1 MRSIYLLTF
10 FLLFSDSNQLFSQV
24 TDHFSNTT
32 YLNYQDKMRY
42 YINANPDSVTIH
54 CANMRKTG
62 VAEYIVYADA
72 AEAYF
77 HALSGNTQ
85 QEKKQLILAHKK
97 LNEISNPVRKIE
109 LEATVLNF
117 EGSIYKHYKNYKA
130 ATRKYIRGQQIARL
144 LKDKTLEIRFIHNLA
159 DIKAA
164 LGKLHDA
171 IRETKMGLKL
181 LESNKNALTEENY
194 KTYKFNTLISLGKF
208 YNDCYHQSSRN
219 AWLDSTQNY
228 YQLAFQLCTKNSYNY
243 ALVQLNMGGISLT
256 RKDYQKSIQLF
267 EKALLFFSTNG
278 LVVEQKKAVYNLAI
292 AHYETGAYPKALN
305 YFGQFDAFYR
315 MDSTDLLDYSNSNYF
330 QSKIYRETGQR
341 ELAYKHSDIYLD
353 SYEKLLRQQSDM
365 EIDINN
371 QITHQQY
378 QQEMEAIRNSYN
390 SSTSVSFWIS
400 ILSLV
405 TGCVLGLI
413 IFKLR
418 RDKRKIQQKIRVLSE
433 TKSTESKVKTQPKGT
448 KSLKID
454 VETEQEI
461 LLKLKRL
468 EQEHFYL
475 RADFTLQNV
484 ARKIKTNT
492 SYLSHVVNNNFHQ
505 TFSEY
510 SNDLK
515 IRYVIDKMES
525 DSKYREFS
533 TQAVAESVGYKNAVS
548 FTKSFSKKTGLT
560 PYQFSLKFKVG
571 DTLSNPVI

>member
-10 FLLFSDSNQLFSQV
+10 FLLFSDSNELFSQV
-24 TDHFSNTT
+24 TNYFSSTT

-42 YINANPDSVTIH
+42 YINTYPDSVAIH
-54 CANMRKTG
+54 CAHMRKTG

-77 HALSGNTQ
+77 QALSGNTK
-85 QEKKQLILAHKK
+85 QEKKQLILSHKK
-97 LNEISNPVRKIE
+97 LKEISNPVRKME

-130 ATRKYIRGQQIARL
+130 ATRKYVRGQQIARL

-164 LGKLHDA
+164 LGKLRDA
-171 IRETKMGLKL
+171 IRETKMGLRL

-208 YNDCYHQSSRN
+208 YNDRYHESSWN
-219 AWLDSTQNY
+219 TWLDSTQNY

-256 RKDYQKSIQLF
+256 RKEYQKSIQLF
-267 EKALLFFSTNG
+267 KEGLLFFSTNG

-292 AHYETGAYPKALN
+292 AYYEIGAYPKALN
-305 YFGQFDAFYR
+305 YFRQFDAFYR
-315 MDSTDLLDYSNSNYF
+315 ADSMDLLDYSNSNYF

-353 SYEKLLRQQSDM
+353 SYERLLRQQSDTK
-365 EIDINN
+365 IDINN

-390 SSTSVSFWIS
+390 ASTSISFWIS

-405 TGCVLGLI
+405 MGCILGLI
-413 IFKLR
+413 VFKLR
-418 RDKRKIQQKIRVLSE
+418 RDKRMIQQKIRVLSE
-433 TKSTESKVKTQPKGT
+433 TKPTEFNVKNRPKGT

-468 EQEHFYL
+468 EEEHFYL

-492 SYLSHVVNNNFHQ
+492 SYLSHVVNNHFHQ

-571 DTLSNPVI
+571 DSLSNPVI